1 MRFTKLLPT
10 MHSLGLFNDWG
21 NDPLSKADFKAL
33 QMEFLESY
41 SVNSFDCVWIKYYE
55 FDSQRN
61 YVQSWWRVSLTRKS
75 DNKVTVIPVLFNHG
89 FNAEGKIFR
98 HNELWNQSKLD

>member
-1 MRFTKLLPT
+1 
-10 MHSLGLFNDWG
+10 
-21 NDPLSKADFKAL
+21 
-33 QMEFLESY
+33 
-41 SVNSFDCVWIKYYE
+41 
-55 FDSQRN
+55 
-61 YVQSWWRVSLTRKS
+61 LTRKS